1 MKKIIKWK
9 DRTKGEKA
17 RIIIYWILFITFL
30 AGTIVAFIF
39 NEHVF
44 GEASVFNKTV
54 SENGFINFCYS
65 HIPSV
70 IRSIQ
75 IIVLGVALNFAL
87 KLVMKICIA
96 HTQKGITIT
105 QILASFLKWAIAILV
120 VLVILNVWG
129 VDTTTLV
136 ATAGVLTL
144 VIGLGAQSLIADIVA
159 GVFIV
164 FEDEYEVGD
173 IIVLDG
179 WRGTVVEVGIRTTRI
194 QDAGGNIKI
203 VNNSEI
209 KAVINQTKENSVA
222 KCYININYEEDL
234 DKVDAAVQKDLQEAS
249 SKLKNTL
256 SPIEYK
262 GVSEFSSNGV
272 TLFFI
277 ARCKEKDIYQL
288 QRDMNKVLK
297 QMLEKNGI
305 SLAYQNFV
313 IHTPNKE

>member
-9 DRTKGEKA
+9 DKTKGEKA
-17 RIIIYWILFITFL
+17 RIIIYWILFVTFL
-30 AGTIVAFIF
+30 AGTIVAFIY

-44 GEASVFNKTV
+44 GETSVFNKTV

-65 HIPSV
+65 HIPSL

-96 HTQKGITIT
+96 HTKKGITIT

-120 VLVILNVWG
+120 VLLILNVWG

-164 FEDEYEVGD
+164 FEEEYEVGD

-194 QDAGGNIKI
+194 QDPGGNIKI

-234 DKVDAAVQKDLQEAS
+234 EKVDAAVAKDLQEAS
-249 SKLKNTL
+249 SKLKKIL

-277 ARCKEKDIYQL
+277 ARCKEEDIYQI

-313 IHTPNKE
+313 IHNAKK